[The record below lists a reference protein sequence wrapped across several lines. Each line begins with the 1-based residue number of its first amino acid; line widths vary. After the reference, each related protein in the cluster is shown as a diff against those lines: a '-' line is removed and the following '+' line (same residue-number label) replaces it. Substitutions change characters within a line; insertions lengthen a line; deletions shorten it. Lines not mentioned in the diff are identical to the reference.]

1 MPFGLAIFHN
11 MKYNVRMKIPETYQ
25 ATMTTC
31 GGRVVCARC
40 TAKSKRSGL
49 QCGRPASKNSKTPKC
64 HFHGGRGNSGAKTPE
79 GKARSV
85 AAHTKTGD
93 CSRGARDSHARA
105 SARLLQLED
114 SMQVLGMTT
123 DTRRSPGRKPRFYEP
138 ITDLAGVLQMVLDD
152 VLRPVGGSAGG

>member
-1 MPFGLAIFHN
+1 MALVIFHN
-11 MKYNVRMKIPETYQ
+11 VKYNS
-25 ATMTTC
+25 AMTTTLTFEKLLITA

-40 TAKSKRSGL
+40 TARSKRTGE
-49 QCGRPASKNSKTPKC
+49 QCGRPASKNSKTQKC

-85 AAHTKTGD
+85 AAHTKTD
-93 CSRGARDSHARA
+93 EFSNAARKAHARA

-123 DTRRSPGRKPRFYEP
+123 DTRRSPGRKPRFYAP
-138 ITDLAGVLQMVLDD
+138 IVDVADVLKMALDD
-152 VLRPVGGSAGG
+152 VLHPVADSAGG